1 MLTGAIL
8 LAVPLT
14 SFATGANNKI
24 KVVSKTKSSQFQ
36 VATVEVDG
44 KTIIAEYDSSSKQMI
59 ITTKSGSNIEEVL
72 HIDPYK
78 SQYSQN
84 VYGEPAVDVL
94 SNEQAGKYRVGYQHT
109 ITDYEYT
116 HCYHDILY
124 SYDSGGHLVDT
135 TKSYH
140 QAVGG

>member
-1 MLTGAIL
+1 M
-8 LAVPLT
+8 
-14 SFATGANNKI
+14 
-24 KVVSKTKSSQFQ
+24 SKTKSSQFQ

-44 KTIIAEYDSSSKQMI
+44 KTIIAEYDPSSKQMI

-72 HIDPYK
+72 HIDPNK
-78 SQYSQN
+78 SQYSQD

-94 SNEQAGKYRVGYQHT
+94 SNEQAGKYRIGYQHT